1 MSRVGLNPILLP
13 DGVSVIVNKSSI
25 NIKGPKGEITQDFD
39 PDFSIK
45 EKDNILLISRPSEQK
60 RHKSLHGLYRAL
72 INNCVIGVSE
82 GYDLSLELIG
92 VGYKVSLQGNVLN
105 LSLGYSH
112 SIYFEIPNELNVNV
126 ESVKGKPPVI
136 KLSGINKQ
144 LVGQIAAKIK
154 SLRPV
159 EPYKGKGIKLV
170 GEHVIR
176 KVGKAAAAATS

>member
-13 DGVSVIVNKSSI
+13 DGVTVVINKSSI
-25 NIKGPKGEITQDFD
+25 IIKGPKGEIVQDFD
-39 PDFSIK
+39 ADFSIK
-45 EKDNILLISRPSEQK
+45 ENDNMLLISRPSEQK
-60 RHKSLHGLYRAL
+60 RHKSLHGLYRSL

-82 GYDLSLELIG
+82 GYELSLELVG

-105 LSLGYSH
+105 LILGYSH
-112 SIYFEIPNELNVNV
+112 SIYFEIPSEIKVNV
-126 ESVKGKPPVI
+126 ESVKGSPPLI
-136 KLSGINKQ
+136 KLMGIDKQ
-144 LVGQIAAKIK
+144 LIGQIAAKIK

-176 KVGKAAAAATS
+176 KVGKAAAASSS

>member
-13 DGVSVIVNKSSI
+13 DGVSVIINKSSI
-25 NIKGPKGEITQDFD
+25 IIKGPKGEIFQDFD

-45 EKDNILLISRPSEQK
+45 ENDNMLLISRPSEQK
-60 RHKSLHGLYRAL
+60 RHKSLHGLYRSL

-82 GYDLSLELIG
+82 GYELSLELVG

-105 LSLGYSH
+105 LSLGFSH
-112 SIYFEIPNELNVNV
+112 SIYFEIPNEIKVNV
-126 ESVKGKPPVI
+126 ESVKGSPPLI
-136 KLSGINKQ
+136 KLIGIDKQ

-176 KVGKAAAAATS
+176 KVGKAAAATTS